1 MFQHKTLFERLRN
14 PDASGARSLQ
24 EDHKALLASIVR
36 NLDRILNARVGQ
48 APAQLDYGI
57 PQPSEIA
64 QGYPESIGQIQKAL
78 RLCIEKYEPRLRDV
92 QVMQIESEDTKLAV
106 RFQVSARLATTS
118 DQRQIRFDTMIDPSG
133 HIEMT
138 A

>member
-1 MFQHKTLFERLRN
+1 VFQHKTLFERLRK
-14 PDASGARSLQ
+14 PDADSARSLQ
-24 EDHKALLASIVR
+24 EDHNALLASIVR
-36 NLDRILNARVGQ
+36 NLDRILNARSGQ
-48 APAQLDYGI
+48 APAQLDFGI
-57 PQPSEIA
+57 PPPSEVA
-64 QGYPESIGQIQKAL
+64 QGYPESIGQIQKAV

-92 QVMQIESEDTKLAV
+92 QIMQIESDDHRLAV
-106 RFQVSARLATTS
+106 RFQVSARLATSS